1 MKNSPARLIALA
13 LLAAAFAV
21 PAAAQREKVGAGAM
35 WLSTQG
41 TDRDPPAA
49 PHRVPALLATAAQT
63 NQWYSSLIFADV
75 PEAIYAQPL
84 SVKPTATGLELA
96 LPRKEVVPTSRGDT
110 EIHYPHRDPLVIAP
124 VAFAPGAAR
133 LAAVGDWSIAIDQSN
148 GDDRMRATVAH
159 GSPFVSLHVSRGDVR
174 VSLPAAGERLAG
186 AGVAD
191 ARVLA
196 LQVKG
201 AAYALFAPGGARWE
215 QQSPTQWVAHMPA
228 GRDYLSAAVLP
239 DATPVT
245 LALFTR
251 HAYAFIA
258 DTRVAWRYD
267 QAAARV
273 TTTFEATTQVQEGDP
288 QPPLLGLYPHQW
300 FGNAGV
306 EGRLGPAFDTVRGPV
321 KLLAADRFE
330 TTARYTGF
338 VPFWPGVQSGERV
351 SELRDVLKADQRNAR
366 HMLLENGRG
375 AYWQGKGLQRIATL
389 MDVAE
394 QQGDL
399 AGRDELL
406 KLLEGRVQDWFSGDS
421 NKTYFRYSKALGTL
435 VSYPDEYFA
444 VEQMND
450 HHFHYGYWIH
460 AMAQIALRD
469 PAWAAKDRWG
479 GLVEKMVADIA
490 TTRRGGADFP
500 FLRNFDPYEGHSW
513 ASGVGL
519 GDAGNNQESSSE
531 AVNAWAGL
539 VLWGEATGDTALR
552 DLGVWLYTSETNAV
566 QHYWFD
572 LHHLVFAPEYRNI
585 EASMLFG
592 AKYAHN
598 TWWIDEPR
606 EIKGINLLPV
616 TTASA
621 YLAADPGFVR
631 RSVAELPAQTAV
643 YESHMH
649 RADPPDLWQD
659 IFAETLALADP
670 QAGLA
675 SWNRWGAVEAGDSRS
690 HALHLM
696 LSLQQMGTAD
706 LSVTADVPLF
716 AVFRNAGGRT
726 YLAYNAGPSPIEVTF
741 SDGVKLAVAARSLAR
756 KSP

>member
-1 MKNSPARLIALA
+1 MNPMLRVTTLL
-13 LLAAAFAV
+13 LLAAGLAAS
-21 PAAAQREKVGAGAM
+21 AAAQRVKVGDGAY

-41 TDRDPPAA
+41 SDRDPPAA
-49 PHRVPALLATAAQT
+49 SMRTPALLATAAQT
-63 NQWYSSLIFADV
+63 NQWYSSLIFGAT
-75 PEAIYAQPL
+75 PEPIYAQPL
-84 SVKPTATGLELA
+84 SVRPTTAGLEIA

-133 LAAVGDWSIAIDQSN
+133 LAQAGDWSIAIDQSN
-148 GDDRMRATVAH
+148 GADRLLATVAH
-159 GSPFVSLHVSRGDVR
+159 GSPFVFLHVSRGDLR
-174 VSLPAAGERLAG
+174 VSLPAAGERLAA
-186 AGVAD
+186 AGD
-191 ARVLA
+191 PRMLA

-201 AAYALFAPGGARWE
+201 GAWALFAPTGARWE
-215 QQSPTQWVAHMPA
+215 QQSPTQWIAHMPA
-228 GRDYLSAAVLP
+228 GRDYLSAAALP
-239 DATPVT
+239 DAAPAT
-245 LALFTR
+245 LALFAQ

-258 DTRVAWRYD
+258 DTHVAWHYD
-267 QAAARV
+267 TPTSAV
-273 TTTFEATTQVQEGDP
+273 TTTFDAATQMQEGAP
-288 QPPLLGLYPHQW
+288 QTPLLGLYPHQW

-306 EGRLGPAFDTVRGPV
+306 DGLLGPAFDTVRGPLR
-321 KLLAADRFE
+321 LLAANRFE
-330 TTARYTGF
+330 TRARYTGF
-338 VPFWPGVQSGERV
+338 VPFWPGLQADDRLP
-351 SELRDVLKADQRNAR
+351 ELRDLLKSDQRSAR
-366 HMLLENGRG
+366 RMMLENGKG

-399 AGRDELL
+399 AARDELL

-450 HHFHYGYWIH
+450 HHFHYGYWIR
-460 AMAQIALRD
+460 AMAEIALRD
-469 PAWAAKDRWG
+469 PAFAAKEHWG
-479 GLVEKMVADIA
+479 GLVDMMVADIA

-500 FLRNFDPYEGHSW
+500 FVRNFDPYEGHSW

-539 VLWGEATGDTALR
+539 ILWGEVTGNRELR
-552 DLGVWLYTSETNAV
+552 DLGVWLYTSEIASV

-572 LHHLVFAPEYRNI
+572 LHHVVFAPEYRNI

-592 AKYAHN
+592 ARYAHN

-606 EIKGINLLPV
+606 EIKGINLLPL
-616 TTASA
+616 TTASL
-621 YLAADPGFVR
+621 YLGQDPDFVR

-643 YESHMH
+643 YESRLH
-649 RADPPDLWQD
+649 RADPPDIWQD

-670 QAGLA
+670 KAGLA
-675 SWNRWGAVEAGDSRS
+675 QWNRWGAVEAGDTRS
-690 HALHLM
+690 HALHMM
-696 LSLQQMGTAD
+696 LSLQHMGTAN
-706 LSVTADVPLF
+706 LSVTADTPLF
-716 AVFRNAGGRT
+716 SVFDKAGKRT
-726 YLAYNAGPSPIEVTF
+726 YLAYNAGAAPLAVTF
-741 SDGVKLAVAARSLAR
+741 SDGMTMTVPAHALAQQAR
-756 KSP
+756 

>member
-1 MKNSPARLIALA
+1 MKNPSSCAIALS
-13 LLAAAFAV
+13 LLAATLAS
-21 PAAAQREKVGAGAM
+21 PALAEREKVGAGAV
-35 WLSTQG
+35 WLTTQG
-41 TDRDPPAA
+41 SDRDPPAA
-49 PHRVPALLATAAQT
+49 PHRTPAMLATAAQT
-63 NQWYSSLIFADV
+63 NQWYSSLIFSAT

-84 SVKPTATGLELA
+84 SVKATPAGLEMA
-96 LPRKEVVPTSRGDT
+96 LPHKEVVPTSRGDT

-133 LAAVGDWSIAIDQSN
+133 LAKAGDWSIDIDQSN
-148 GDDRMRATVAH
+148 GADHMDTAVAH
-159 GSPFVSLHVSRGDVR
+159 GSPFVWLHVSRGDVR
-174 VSLPAAGERLAG
+174 VSLPGAGERLAPVG
-186 AGVAD
+186 N

-201 AAYALFAPGGARWE
+201 SVYALFAPTGARWE

-228 GRDYLSAAVLP
+228 GRDYLSAAALP
-239 DATPVT
+239 DATPAT
-245 LALFTR
+245 LALFTQ

-258 DTRVAWRYD
+258 DTHVAWRYD
-267 QAAARV
+267 PAASSV
-273 TTTFEATTQVQEGDP
+273 STTFEAVTQVQEGDA

-300 FGNAGV
+300 YGNASVDGK
-306 EGRLGPAFDTVRGPV
+306 LGPAFDTVRGQLR
-321 KLLAADRFE
+321 LLAADRFE
-330 TTARYTGF
+330 TKVRYTGF
-338 VPFWPGVQSGERV
+338 VPFWPGLKSDDRLP
-351 SELRDVLKADQRNAR
+351 ELRDLLKTDQRNAR
-366 HMLLENGRG
+366 RMLLENGKG

-399 AGRDELL
+399 PARDDLL

-421 NKTYFRYSKALGTL
+421 NKTYLRYSKALGTL

-479 GLVEKMVADIA
+479 GIVERMVSDIA
-490 TTRRGGADFP
+490 TTTRGGADYP
-500 FLRNFDPYEGHSW
+500 FVRNFDAYECHSW

-539 VLWGEATGDTALR
+539 ILWGEVTGDKTLR
-552 DLGVWLYTSETNAV
+552 DLGVWLYANETNAV

-572 LHHLVFAPEYRNI
+572 LHHLVFPPEYRNI

-616 TTASA
+616 TTASV
-621 YLAADPGFVR
+621 YLAANPDFVR
-631 RSVAELPAQTAV
+631 RSIAELPAQTAV
-643 YESHMH
+643 YESRMH
-649 RADPPDLWQD
+649 RADPPDVWQD

-670 QAGLA
+670 KAGLA
-675 SWNRWGAVEAGDSRS
+675 LWNRWGAVEAGDSRS

-696 LSLQQMGTAD
+696 LSLQHMGTAD
-706 LSVTADVPLF
+706 LSVTADTPLF
-716 AVFRNAGGRT
+716 SVFRNAAGRT
-726 YLAYNAGPSPIEVTF
+726 YLACNAGADPIDVTF
-741 SDGVKLAVAARSLAR
+741 SDGVRLKVSPHALAQ
-756 KSP
+756 KTP

>member
-1 MKNSPARLIALA
+1 MKNSTSRAIVLS
-13 LLAAAFAV
+13 LLAMGLAA
-21 PAAAQREKVGAGAM
+21 PAAAQREKVGAGAV

-41 TDRDPPAA
+41 SDRDPPAA
-49 PHRVPALLATAAQT
+49 PNRTPALLGTAAQT
-63 NQWYSSLIFADV
+63 NQWYSSLIFSAT
-75 PEAIYAQPL
+75 PEVIFAQPL
-84 SVKPTATGLELA
+84 SVKPTPAGLEIA

-124 VAFAPGAAR
+124 VAFAPGPGR
-133 LAAVGDWSIAIDQSN
+133 LAKAGDWSIAIDQSN
-148 GDDRMRATVAH
+148 GADQVLATVAH

-186 AGVAD
+186 AGD

-201 AAYALFAPGGARWE
+201 GAWALFAPTGARWE

-228 GRDYLSAAVLP
+228 GRDYLSAAALP
-239 DATPVT
+239 DATPAT
-245 LALFTR
+245 LALFAR

-273 TTTFEATTQVQEGDP
+273 TTTFEATTQVQEGDA

-300 FGNAGV
+300 FGNASV
-306 EGRLGPAFDTVRGPV
+306 DGRLGPAFDTVRGQL

-338 VPFWPGVQSGERV
+338 VPFWPGLQSDDRLP
-351 SELRDVLKADQRNAR
+351 ELRDLLKTDQRNAR
-366 HMLLENGRG
+366 RMLLENGKG

-399 AGRDELL
+399 AARDDLL

-479 GLVEKMVADIA
+479 GVVEKMVADIA
-490 TTRRGGADFP
+490 TTTRGGADFP

-539 VLWGEATGDTALR
+539 ILWGEATGNASLR
-552 DLGVWLYTSETNAV
+552 DLGVWLYTSETTAV

-592 AKYAHN
+592 ARYAHN

-621 YLAADPGFVR
+621 YLAADPDFVR

-643 YESHMH
+643 YESRMH
-649 RADPPDLWQD
+649 RADPPDVWQD

-670 QAGLA
+670 KAGLA
-675 SWNRWGAVEAGDSRS
+675 LWNRWGAVEAGDSRS

-696 LSLQQMGTAD
+696 LSLQHMGTAD
-706 LSVTADVPLF
+706 LSVSADTPF
-716 AVFRNAGGRT
+716 YSVFRNAGGRT
-726 YLAYNAGPSPIEVTF
+726 HLAYNAGAVPIVVTF
-741 SDGVKLAVAARSLAR
+741 SDGVRLDVPPHALAR
-756 KSP
+756 KAP